1 MSTSNWTQ
9 DKQRLLAWAL
19 GAVITLLGFVGTTSL
34 GVGAWAFLEL
44 RSEAKSLATQAEG
57 LKLSIN
63 DLRTQVAVLTHQQSE
78 IAAVRADLRGHKA
91 ELGHPHGVAAMVES
105 LRTEVEGLSAK
116 LREHVTK
123 PGHPLAVERLSELRG
138 RVDQIERTRFT
149 KHDGESLE
157 REVRKLREALDSRK

>member
-1 MSTSNWTQ
+1 MTSPNWTQ
-9 DKQRLLAWAL
+9 DKQRLLGWAL
-19 GAVITLLGFVGTTSL
+19 GSVVTLLGFVGTTSL

-63 DLRTQVAVLTHQQSE
+63 DLRTQVAVLTQQQGE
-78 IAAVRADLRGHKA
+78 IAAVRADLRSHKS
-91 ELGHPHGVAAMVES
+91 ELAHPHGVAAMVES
-105 LRTEVEGLSAK
+105 LRAEVESVRAK
-116 LREHVTK
+116 LRDHLTE
-123 PGHPLAVERLSELRG
+123 PGHPLAIERLSELRA

-157 REVRKLREALDSRK
+157 RELGKLRDSLKTQ